1 MAQLNFQSFWEI
13 VVCDEVNGTRI
24 DAVEARERWKRLE
37 RSLRVVRF
45 PSREKA
51 EQILSSLVARG
62 RVRQD
67 WCEVQEVVG
76 WSG

>member
-1 MAQLNFQSFWEI
+1 MAKLNFQSFWEI
-13 VVCDEVNGTRI
+13 VVCDEVNGVRI
-24 DAVEARERWKRLE
+24 DAVEARERWKQLE

-51 EQILSSLVARG
+51 EQILSSLVARD
-62 RVRQD
+62 RVAAD

>member
-1 MAQLNFQSFWEI
+1 MAKLNFQSFWEI
-13 VVCDEVNGTRI
+13 VVCDEVNGVRI
-24 DAVEARERWKRLE
+24 DAVEARERWKQLE

-45 PSREKA
+45 SSREKA
-51 EQILSSLVARG
+51 EQILSSLVARDC
-62 RVRQD
+62 VAAD